1 MVAGAKFCAS
11 CGTPAATPPGQADGE
26 TAQTQTTQA
35 EAEPGQTPP
44 IPGQPRQASGPAR
57 PTSKP
62 SQPHKPNWFDRHRV
76 ITSIGL
82 VIGAIIVISA
92 IGSAGGSSAKP
103 YGPKVYGD
111 VNNSLFAAA
120 AGDASALHAM
130 HASNT
135 WCQWIG
141 DHVHEHITLRNTLG
155 AHVTVQI
162 SPSYDLKNAGTH
174 GDGAL
179 DQKSAGVNSK
189 ATRQW
194 DGDLGHPSGVG
205 GRPAI
210 TSCSATVEEV
220 DLG

>member
-1 MVAGAKFCAS
+1 MVEGAKFCAS
-11 CGTPAATPPGQADGE
+11 CGTPAAAPVEADRDEQASAQPQGTPV
-26 TAQTQTTQA
+26 
-35 EAEPGQTPP
+35 
-44 IPGQPRQASGPAR
+44 IPGQPPQPSALRPA
-57 PTSKP
+57 PTGNTAT
-62 SQPHKPNWFDRHRV
+62 PHQPNWFDRHRV

-82 VIGAIIVISA
+82 VVGAIVVISA
-92 IGSAGGSSAKP
+92 ISSAGGSSAKP
-103 YGPKVYGD
+103 FGPKVYGD
-111 VNNSLFAAA
+111 VNNSLLAGA

-141 DHVHEHITLRNTLG
+141 DHVHQHVTLRNTLN

-179 DQKSAGVNSK
+179 DQKSAGVNAK

-194 DGDLGHPSGVG
+194 DGDLGHPSGVS
-205 GRPAI
+205 GRPVI
-210 TSCSATVEEV
+210 TSCSATIEEV